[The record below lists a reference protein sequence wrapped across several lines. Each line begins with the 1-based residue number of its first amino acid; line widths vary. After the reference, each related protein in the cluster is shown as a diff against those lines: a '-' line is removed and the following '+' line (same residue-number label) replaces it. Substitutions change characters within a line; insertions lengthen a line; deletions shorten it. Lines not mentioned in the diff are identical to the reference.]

1 MRCQTGEE
9 SGAAKIKGATVE
21 AILGGVF
28 GQLGSPAAHRTFH
41 LHILPHLKRQLRDPR
56 LIERVE
62 TVRDQVEKEFR
73 GGILPVE

>member
-1 MRCQTGEE
+1 
-9 SGAAKIKGATVE
+9 
-21 AILGGVF
+21 
-28 GQLGSPAAHRTFH
+28 
-41 LHILPHLKRQLRDPR
+41 